1 MIPMNTYYLHDGT
14 VLSGPFTLDELKAK
28 KLKLLPFGVK
38 AWKMEYCRISRG
50 LKKTLFSTPP
60 QIKSFV
66 APSTPLKNE
75 SANEVK
81 KFARLNKKPLFL
93 VAGMVVLIIGTLIFN
108 SILE

>member
-28 KLKLLPFGVK
+28 KITKTTSVWCEGG
-38 AWKMEYCRISRG
+38 WNRISRV
-50 LKKTLFSTPP
+50 KKTLFSTPP

-81 KFARLNKKPLFL
+81 SLH
-93 VAGMVVLIIGTLIFN
+93 V
-108 SILE
+108 

>member
-1 MIPMNTYYLHDGT
+1 MKEGIKAGKIELKLVASIKMIPMNTYYLHDGT

-81 KFARLNKKPLFL
+81 SLH
-93 VAGMVVLIIGTLIFN
+93 V
-108 SILE
+108 

>member
-28 KLKLLPFGVK
+28 KITKTTSVCEG
-38 AWKMEYCRISRG
+38 MEDWNTAGSVEE

-66 APSTPLKNE
+66 APST
-75 SANEVK
+75 SK
-81 KFARLNKKPLFL
+81 K
-93 VAGMVVLIIGTLIFN
+93 
-108 SILE
+108 